1 MYDSYAPIYRLINQG
16 AWSERMA
23 RWTIGWLRERGVTH
37 GRVIDWGCGDGAAG
51 VVFAQAGWA
60 VTGIDRSERMI
71 QLARARDSRIDWRGG
86 DLTQGADVAP
96 GTLATAF
103 YDTLNYLPSIV
114 ALRAGWRTL
123 AASVTHG
130 GYIVADVNTPYEYA
144 SGWNDRYVI
153 TADTDDALV
162 LNRLRYD
169 PAPQLAQGRIIW
181 FAREGHSD
189 VWQRG
194 EETHTQRAHTDE
206 EMVAAIAAAGLRLI
220 ARLTPQGKPPTLTA
234 TRLIYIARKG

>member
-23 RWTIGWLRERGVTH
+23 RWTLAWLRERGVTH
-37 GRVIDWGCGDGAAG
+37 GRVIDWGCGDGAAA
-51 VVFAQAGWA
+51 VVFAAAGWH
-60 VTGIDRSERMI
+60 VTGIDRSERMLA
-71 QLARARDSRIDWRGG
+71 LARERDSRIDWRGG

-103 YDTLNYLPSIV
+103 YDTLNYLASPV
-114 ALRAGWRTL
+114 ALRAGWRTMGE
-123 AASVTHG
+123 SVTHG
-130 GYIVADVNTPYEYA
+130 GYIVADVNTPYEYE
-144 SGWNDRYVI
+144 SGWNDRDVI

-169 PAPQLAQGRIIW
+169 STTRLAQGRIIW
-181 FAREGHSD
+181 FARESRD
-189 VWQRG
+189 EWRRG

-220 ARLTPQGKPPTLTA
+220 ARLTPAGEAPTLTA
-234 TRLIYIARKG
+234 TRLIYIARKD